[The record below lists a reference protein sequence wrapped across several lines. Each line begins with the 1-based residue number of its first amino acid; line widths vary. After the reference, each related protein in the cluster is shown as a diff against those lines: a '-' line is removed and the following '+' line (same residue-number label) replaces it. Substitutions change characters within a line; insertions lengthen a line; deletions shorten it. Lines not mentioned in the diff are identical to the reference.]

1 MEVITKD
8 NAMIPAETA
17 DIARTKRIDQY
28 RYKLQE
34 MKWRNAKNA
43 GSKRFH

>member
-1 MEVITKD
+1 MEVITND
-8 NAMIPAETA
+8 RAVIPAGPADTA
-17 DIARTKRIDQY
+17 RAKRIDQY
-28 RYKLQE
+28 RYKLWK

>member
-8 NAMIPAETA
+8 IAMIPADSA
-17 DIARTKRIDQY
+17 DIARTKRIYQY

>member
-1 MEVITKD
+1 MEVITKGF
-8 NAMIPAETA
+8 AMIPA
-17 DIARTKRIDQY
+17 DSVDNARAKRIDQY
-28 RYKLQE
+28 RYKLWK

>member
-8 NAMIPAETA
+8 IAMIPADSA
-17 DIARTKRIDQY
+17 DNARAKRIDQY
-28 RYKLQE
+28 RDKLQE
-34 MKWRNAKNA
+34 MKWRNARNA

>member
-8 NAMIPAETA
+8 IAMIPA
-17 DIARTKRIDQY
+17 DSVDNARAKRIDQY
-28 RYKLQE
+28 RYKLWK

>member
-8 NAMIPAETA
+8 IAMIQAYSA
-17 DIARTKRIDQY
+17 DIARAKRIDQY

-43 GSKRFH
+43 GSKRIH